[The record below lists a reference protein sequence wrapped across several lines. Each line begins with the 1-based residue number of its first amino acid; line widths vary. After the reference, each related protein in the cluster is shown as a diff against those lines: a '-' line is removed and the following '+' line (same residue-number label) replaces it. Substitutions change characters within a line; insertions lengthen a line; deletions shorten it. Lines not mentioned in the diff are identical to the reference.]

1 MGQKQINRMFR
12 ESKEFPGSVEGTIKF
27 SQETC
32 CALDRGFEK
41 NPEVARDLAKIV
53 GEEKAKLFK
62 DVLINTFKP
71 SSRPEMKFVPS
82 EEMQI
87 FYGQMAKRELKR
99 IEEQE
104 ENDGDLSCGHS
115 VKEHRLALMSVV
127 ENLEPKIN

>member
-1 MGQKQINRMFR
+1 MFR
-12 ESKEFPGSVEGTIKF
+12 ESKEFPGSVEGTVKF
-27 SQETC
+27 SQEAC

-41 NPEVARDLAKIV
+41 NPEVAKQLAKIV

-62 DVLINTFKP
+62 DILFNTLKP

-87 FYGQMAKRELKR
+87 VYSQIAKKELKR
-99 IEEQE
+99 IDDEE

-115 VKEHRLALMSVV
+115 VEEHKDALMSVV
-127 ENLEPKIN
+127 EKMNPKIN

>member
-1 MGQKQINRMFR
+1 MFR

-87 FYGQMAKRELKR
+87 FYGQMAKRELER
-99 IEEQE
+99 IDT
-104 ENDGDLSCGHS
+104 ENESNQDLSCGHS
-115 VKEHRLALMSVV
+115 VDEHKKALTSVV
-127 ENLEPKIN
+127 EKMEPKIN